1 MPKIA
6 AALKMFNPELWGQ
19 VERFKHFYEH
29 TYNLESR
36 DKRAVAGVGNHFMKA
51 RTLADLAIKLRP
63 NLQIDR
69 DQLET
74 LGFTPAAN
82 SDEIAT
88 VIEASILEL
97 YATLDCV
104 VKVLRAIYG
113 KTSRGFKD
121 STRAT
126 LEHPEKIE
134 GSFPN
139 PLKTAIAD
147 AAWTKRLLH
156 LRDELTHLATGHV
169 HMDHQTSEVRYDH
182 HGLKEG
188 ENILS
193 IPDIYAWL
201 ESEIELVNALTGVV
215 FHHLNGTLA
224 NRESFE
230 SCGMAQGKFLWRYV
244 SPVGD
249 LTFDSGRCGAWIWF
263 EKPGETPCPFIP
275 MCGAYQ
281 RKAPPGTPQVGPL
294 IHA

>member
-1 MPKIA
+1 
-6 AALKMFNPELWGQ
+6 MFNPELWGQ

-29 TYNLESR
+29 TYTLESR
-36 DKRAVAGVGNHFMKA
+36 DKRAVAGVANHFLKA
-51 RTLADLAIKLRP
+51 RRLIDLAIKLRP
-63 NLQIDR
+63 NLQIDH
-69 DQLET
+69 DQLEN

-88 VIEASILEL
+88 VIEAAILEL
-97 YATLDCV
+97 YATLDCM

-121 STRAT
+121 STRTT

-134 GSFPN
+134 GRFPD
-139 PLKTAIAD
+139 PLKTAIAG
-147 AAWTKRLLH
+147 AVWTKRLLH

-169 HMDHQTSEVRYDH
+169 HMDHQTGEVRYDH

-188 ENILS
+188 ENTLS

-201 ESEIELVNALTGVV
+201 EEEIELVNGLTGVV

-224 NRESFE
+224 DRESFE
-230 SCGMAQGKFLWRYV
+230 PCGMSQGKFLWRYV

-249 LTFDSGRCGAWIWF
+249 LTFDSGRCGAWVWF
-263 EKPGETPCPFIP
+263 EKLGETPCPFIP
-275 MCGAYQ
+275 ICGAYQ
-281 RKAPPGTPQVGPL
+281 RKAPAPAGSVPPQYPPRP
-294 IHA
+294 AE